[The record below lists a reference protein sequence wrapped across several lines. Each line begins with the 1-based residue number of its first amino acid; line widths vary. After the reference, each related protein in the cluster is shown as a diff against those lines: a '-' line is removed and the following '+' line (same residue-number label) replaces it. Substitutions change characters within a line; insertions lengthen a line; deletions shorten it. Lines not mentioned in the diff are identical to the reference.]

1 MNPRRYIKLK
11 FDRSFSGAS
20 IFKQLFWLLIL
31 VVMTCLMFLAL
42 KPSGTNAWEIVEVY
56 LDPGNFSNADNYRWY
71 GLLVVVG
78 GSIFFSSML
87 ISVLSNI
94 LERRIEA
101 VRNGKVFY
109 HFEKHIVILGNDE
122 MVAGVIKKIAAQD
135 PYCDILLQTQQEVE
149 RVSQNLHTR
158 LSKEE
163 EKRLTIVSARRDSLE
178 DLAKMRI
185 KQAKEVYI
193 LGEEGECEPDA
204 LTLNSLKYIAQIAA
218 DDAPIKCST
227 QLRYQ
232 STFTLFQ
239 TTDLPE
245 QIKKHVDFHPF
256 NFNESWARKLFVEN
270 KNFDSSIS
278 YKQLDYKP
286 ITADSR
292 KQVHLVIIGMT
303 PMGIALAVEA
313 ARICHFPNFNTHG
326 VKTKI
331 TFIDTDANREMEYF
345 IGRHRPL
352 LSLSSYRF
360 RRFSDG
366 AEEIEASKLFP
377 PADNDFLDIEWEF
390 IEGSVAI
397 NAIQNEI
404 DGWARNDDELL
415 TIACCF
421 ENSAQNIAIGFYL
434 PRSVYETASG
444 KPSGIPILVKQSL
457 CGDIA
462 EVLQSS
468 NRYKEV
474 KPFGMT
480 NEGYDE
486 QLDRIKWAKR
496 VNHIYMEGK
505 VPEKF
510 INATI
515 DAQWVRCSITD
526 KWSNIYNAISIPTKL
541 RSIGIRL
548 EDKDSIRNLTEDE
561 IALMAHVEHN
571 RWNIEKLLAGYI
583 PTLITQNREIEDE
596 FRKMRNGEIET
607 SKNNMKQRLNKIHH
621 IHYDIR
627 PYADLRNDE
636 TGTNVNRSDILLS
649 EGILKIVN

>member
-1 MNPRRYIKLK
+1 MNLRRSIKLK

-42 KPSGTNAWEIVEVY
+42 KPYDTSAWEVVEVY
-56 LDPGNFSNADNYRWY
+56 LDPGNFSNAVNYRWY
-71 GLLVVVG
+71 GLLVVIG

-101 VRNGKVFY
+101 VRNGEVFY
-109 HFEKHIVILGNDE
+109 HFENHVIIMGNDE
-122 MVAGVIKKIAAQD
+122 MVAGIIKKVVAQD
-135 PYCDILLQTQQEVE
+135 TQCDILLQTQQEVV
-149 RVSQNLHTR
+149 RVAQNLHTQ

-185 KQAKEVYI
+185 KKAKEVYI
-193 LGEEGECEPDA
+193 LGEEGECESDA
-204 LTLNSLKYIAQIAA
+204 LTLNSLKYIAQIAT
-218 DDAPIKCST
+218 DDAPIKCIT

-245 QIKKHVDFHPF
+245 QIKRHVDFHPF
-256 NFNESWARKLFVEN
+256 NFNESWARKLFIEN
-270 KNFDSSIS
+270 HNFDNSIK
-278 YKQLDYKP
+278 YKPLDYES

-292 KQVHLVIIGMT
+292 KRVHLVIIGMT

-313 ARICHFPNFNTHG
+313 ARICHFPNFSTQG
-326 VKTKI
+326 VRTKI
-331 TFIDTDANREMEYF
+331 TFIDTIANREMEYF

-352 LSLSSYRF
+352 LSLSSYSF
-360 RRFSDG
+360 RKFTDG
-366 AEEIEASKLFP
+366 VEEVEKRKIHSP
-377 PADNDFLDIEWEF
+377 SPIDFLDIEWEF
-390 IEGSVAI
+390 IEGSIATE
-397 NAIQNEI
+397 AIQNEI
-404 DGWARNDDELL
+404 DDWARNDDELL

-421 ENSAQNIAIGFYL
+421 EDSAQNIAVGFYL
-434 PRSVYETASG
+434 PKSMYETTSG
-444 KPSGIPILVKQSL
+444 TPSDIPILVKQSL

-462 EVLQSS
+462 EVLQNSS
-468 NRYKEV
+468 RYKEV

-486 QLDRIKWAKR
+486 QLDRVKWAKR
-496 VNHIYMEGK
+496 VNHIYLEGE
-505 VPEKF
+505 VPEIF
-510 INATI
+510 ITEKI
-515 DAQWVRCSITD
+515 EEQWGRCSITD

-541 RSIGIRL
+541 RSMGIML
-548 EDKDSIRNLTEDE
+548 ENRDSISEPTKEK
-561 IALMAHVEHN
+561 IALMANVEHN
-571 RWNIEKLLAGYI
+571 RWNTEKLLAGYI
-583 PTLITQNREIEDE
+583 PTSDEQNREIEDE
-596 FRKMRNGEIET
+596 FQKMSNGKIEI
-607 SKNNMKQRLNKIHH
+607 SKDTIKKRLNRKHH

-627 PYADLRNDE
+627 PSADLRNDE

-649 EGILKIVN
+649 KGIIKIIN